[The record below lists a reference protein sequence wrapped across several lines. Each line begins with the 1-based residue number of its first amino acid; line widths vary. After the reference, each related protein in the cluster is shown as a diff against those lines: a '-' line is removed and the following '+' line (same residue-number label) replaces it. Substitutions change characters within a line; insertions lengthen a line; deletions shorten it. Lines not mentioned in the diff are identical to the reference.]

1 MANLPN
7 HRNRYTGEVIAN
19 AVEVCSVCHR
29 NFASTRAGDEHR
41 VIQNGKRVCA
51 DPLEVGLELTVNRW
65 GALVYR
71 RPVKGVQLGIREA
84 ISRQVIEEDRGLLKV
99 S

>member
-7 HRNRYTGEVIAN
+7 HKNRYTGEVIAN

-41 VIQNGKRVCA
+41 ITLNGKRVCA
-51 DPLEVGLELTVNRW
+51 DPGEVGLQLTVNRW
-65 GALVYR
+65 GALIYR
-71 RPVKGVQLGIREA
+71 RPVEAVRVGIRETNRERVSPSKGA
-84 ISRQVIEEDRGLLKV
+84 LLKV